1 VIINKERL
9 PNMEI
14 PKATIN
20 FLLERVSLG
29 LEESQFRDIIGLLN
43 WFQLQAKGRRVRGLC
58 SCEPVW
64 CSARWAAD

>member
-43 WFQLQAKGRRVRGLC
+43 WFQLQAKGRRVRAFALVNQFVAQPLGC
-58 SCEPVW
+58 
-64 CSARWAAD
+64 